1 MSVYDKIKERAKEY
15 NFSAEE
21 IEILNRA
28 KSKFSMHMRIG
39 SLAGLVIGG
48 AIAKV
53 QKIRTFGT
61 IWLCFG
67 TTLFG
72 SQAGMVTGSIASIKL
87 IRSSNSQRI
96 MEFISE
102 MQQQVHPNRPLPTPN
117 KPPNQPPNSEDYR
130 FENGDQTT
138 LSDEFEK
145 ENKTQYSFHQRT
157 YDDSGN
163 SVTVTDEMVSDI
175 NANESDY
182 NYGQSQKPS
191 HKSSWPPQD
200 NNSWNRN
207 RTQNT
212 TSTTWDKIRAN
223 AKVGQ
228 QKQNNDNLYGS
239 QQKSIGKDDGDRPM
253 MDLPRTREEFDE
265 LRRGGK
271 IRTNQFGDTE
281 IRYDE

>member
-1 MSVYDKIKERAKEY
+1 MIKLKNELKNTILRQKKLKFLIVPSQ
-15 NFSAEE
+15 NFLC
-21 IEILNRA
+21 IVL
-28 KSKFSMHMRIG
+28 RIG

-53 QKIRTFGT
+53 QKIRTFGA

-87 IRSSNSQRI
+87 IRSSPNSQRI

-102 MQQQVHPNRPLPTPN
+102 MQQHVPPTRTPPPPN
-117 KPPNQPPNSEDYR
+117 KLPNSDDYR

-138 LSDEFEK
+138 LADEFEK
-145 ENKTQYSFHQRT
+145 ENKPQYSFHQGT
-157 YDDSGN
+157 HEQSGN
-163 SVTVTDEMVSDI
+163 SMTVTDEMVTDV
-175 NANESDY
+175 NTNESDY
-182 NYGQSQKPS
+182 SYGQSQKPF

-200 NNSWNRN
+200 NNSWNRI

-223 AKVGQ
+223 AKIGQ
-228 QKQNNDNLYGS
+228 QKQSDDLYGS
-239 QQKSIGKDDGDRPM
+239 QQKPIGKDDERDKFVT
-253 MDLPRTREEFDE
+253 DLPRTREEFDE

>member
-15 NFSAEE
+15 NFKAEE

-28 KSKFSMHMRIG
+28 KSKFSMH
-39 SLAGLVIGG
+39 S
-48 AIAKV
+48 
-53 QKIRTFGT
+53 
-61 IWLCFG
+61 

-87 IRSSNSQRI
+87 IRSSPNSQRI

-117 KPPNQPPNSEDYR
+117 QPPNQPPNSDDYR
-130 FENGDQTT
+130 LENGDQTT

-145 ENKTQYSFHQRT
+145 ENKPQYSFHQRT

-163 SVTVTDEMVSDI
+163 SMTVTDEMVSDI

-182 NYGQSQKPS
+182 SYDQPQKPF

-200 NNSWNRN
+200 NNSLNRD

-223 AKVGQ
+223 AKIGQ
-228 QKQNNDNLYGS
+228 QKQSNNNLYGS
-239 QQKSIGKDDGDRPM
+239 QQKPIGKDDGDRPM